1 MQRNRKS
8 RIWRVLIITVV
19 TLVIDFIII
28 SVAALVMSNSYV
40 RNYIENDVYVQQ
52 ARVQN
57 SLDEIIYEV
66 FVTHERIFTNENNE
80 KIRLSSNLEEDFPA
94 IVEDTSINK
103 MIFAGITLYNNGN
116 QYKTDP
122 LLQDLLAADIE
133 KVSSSTNEL
142 QYIRTFPEADAN
154 HIVFGRDIRGSENVG
169 TIFYYLNLGVFE
181 DVIGALAGE
190 VAYSNITTSSGQVVI
205 SEKDYT
211 PLSVDTKLETPTYSI
226 KRINRVTT
234 VRAAFPLNNLEKSY
248 GLEWQ
253 IISYIPYNVLFS
265 ELTNLQI
272 LIFAIAVVVLVVS
285 LIFSIAFGRRLVK
298 PIKQLSTKMSDYS
311 PDEKFIPTIEVE
323 DDEIAQL
330 EASYNEMI
338 ERINNLIIK
347 NQDDAEI
354 KRKLELDSLQQQ
366 INPHFLYNTLDAI
379 AWMAKLKKEPEIESL
394 VLSLAKFF
402 RISLH
407 KGDKFITV
415 EEEIELV
422 KHFVD
427 IELIRFPD
435 KFTIVYNVDEEVKNY
450 QTLKIII
457 QPIVENAI
465 KHGISS
471 LEDMGHISI
480 NAYLDEGDVVYEII
494 DDGIGFNPP
503 ADLFTKKDPY
513 QQTKSGFGLYN
524 VNERIKLEY
533 GHDYGVSVE
542 SKPQEGTKITIRIEG
557 RI

>member
-1 MQRNRKS
+1 
-8 RIWRVLIITVV
+8 
-19 TLVIDFIII
+19 
-28 SVAALVMSNSYV
+28 
-40 RNYIENDVYVQQ
+40 
-52 ARVQN
+52 
-57 SLDEIIYEV
+57 
-66 FVTHERIFTNENNE
+66 
-80 KIRLSSNLEEDFPA
+80 
-94 IVEDTSINK
+94 
-103 MIFAGITLYNNGN
+103 
-116 QYKTDP
+116 
-122 LLQDLLAADIE
+122 
-133 KVSSSTNEL
+133 
-142 QYIRTFPEADAN
+142 
-154 HIVFGRDIRGSENVG
+154 
-169 TIFYYLNLGVFE
+169 
-181 DVIGALAGE
+181 
-190 VAYSNITTSSGQVVI
+190 
-205 SEKDYT
+205 
-211 PLSVDTKLETPTYSI
+211 
-226 KRINRVTT
+226 
-234 VRAAFPLNNLEKSY
+234 
-248 GLEWQ
+248 
-253 IISYIPYNVLFS
+253 
-265 ELTNLQI
+265 
-272 LIFAIAVVVLVVS
+272 
-285 LIFSIAFGRRLVK
+285 
-298 PIKQLSTKMSDYS
+298 MSDYS